1 MVEYSSSLFLKKYER
16 VSFRNREIPLEIL
29 PSFFKIARITI
40 HRHFKNYYT
49 LKKKK
54 SYSAPLKKMKMILK
68 FPRLA

>member
-40 HRHFKNYYT
+40 HRHFKNYCHV
-49 LKKKK
+49 KKKEK
-54 SYSAPLKKMKMILK
+54 L
-68 FPRLA
+68 